1 MIDDENDDVER
12 LDLEDLIPKE
22 LVEFL
27 SNKMKTVLPKNIQ
40 NWKISKALIH
50 VLNDDS
56 YEQQQQQQQQ
66 QQPLKKKTCVKDA
79 DFGDYDII
87 SIDISSEMVDNDWSV
102 VVA

>member
-27 SNKMKTVLPKNIQ
+27 SNKMKTVLPKDIQ

-50 VLNDDS
+50 VLSDDS
-56 YEQQQQQQQQ
+56 YEQQQQQQ
-66 QQPLKKKTCVKDA
+66 LKEKTCVKDA